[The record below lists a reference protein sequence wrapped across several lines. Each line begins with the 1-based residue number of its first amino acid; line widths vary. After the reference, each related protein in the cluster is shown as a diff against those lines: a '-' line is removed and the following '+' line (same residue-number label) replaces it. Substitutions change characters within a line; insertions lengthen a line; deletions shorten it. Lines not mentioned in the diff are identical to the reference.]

1 MEWLFERKA
10 MAARKTPHKT
20 KNRFERHP
28 VVTLVGLICVLM
40 LGLLFVTEWMMT
52 PGQRVVAANG
62 GTSAISPIRFLAMRE
77 WRPNTTY
84 TYRAPEARYNDAVG
98 PVDDEYTLE
107 IDANGFIAPSIRHAS
122 PDMEIAFL
130 GGSTT
135 ECLYVRPEKRFP
147 VLVGDILE
155 DRTKLKINA
164 INAGKSGNHTM
175 HSLLNMIGK
184 VVPRRPRYVVLMNA
198 TNDVGWLSGHGTYWF
213 DKKGIGLVQ
222 HRDQGTTQILRD
234 VRERTFPRTFRKL
247 GDGFQ
252 NLKRQIKIAWAKATR
267 GESKTEGQDEAAPV
281 QPSAAQPS
289 PPTKDDLRRRE
300 QLRRHYEPA
309 LRSFVR
315 VAKAWDI
322 EPVLMT
328 QILVEREEAAG
339 AGVQGDFLA
348 PEQLRQG
355 NFDQASFSSIH
366 AYANAL
372 IRHVAATEDAML
384 IDLAAAREW
393 GTDDVY
399 DGLHLTT
406 LGSERAAQTIADA
419 LQADMK
425 TAMAAG
431 QGDAAA
437 GSD

>member
-1 MEWLFERKA
+1 
-10 MAARKTPHKT
+10 MAAKKTQQRT

-28 VVTLVGLICVLM
+28 VATLVGLICMLM
-40 LGLLFVTEWMMT
+40 LGLLSVTEWMLGST
-52 PGQRVVAANG
+52 QRVVAADG
-62 GTSAISPIRFLAMRE
+62 GTTAISPIRFLAMRE

-98 PVDDEYTLE
+98 PVDDQYSLE
-107 IDANGFIAPSIRHAS
+107 IDANGFIAPSIRHLS

-135 ECLYVRPEKRFP
+135 ECLYVRPDKRFP

-222 HRDQGTTQILRD
+222 HRDQGTTQMLRD
-234 VRERTFPRTFRKL
+234 MRERTFPRTMRKL

-252 NLKRQIKIAWAKATR
+252 NMKRQIKIAWAKATR
-267 GESKTEGQDEAAPV
+267 GSPQVEEQAADAPGQPAATVPIPATNDE
-281 QPSAAQPS
+281 
-289 PPTKDDLRRRE
+289 LRRRE

-328 QILVEREEAAG
+328 QILVERDEG
-339 AGVQGDFLA
+339 AGEGVEGDFLA

-384 IDLAAAREW
+384 IDLAVSREW
-393 GTDDVY
+393 SPNDVY

-406 LGSERAAQTIADA
+406 LGSERVAKTIADA

-425 TAMAAG
+425 TTLAGGQGEAAG
-431 QGDAAA
+431 AAP
-437 GSD
+437 

>member
-1 MEWLFERKA
+1 
-10 MAARKTPHKT
+10 MAAKKPPAKQ

-28 VVTLVGLICVLM
+28 VATLVGLICVLM
-40 LGLLFVTEWMMT
+40 LGLLSVTEWMLAK
-52 PGQRVVAANG
+52 GQQVVTADG
-62 GTSAISPIRFLAMRE
+62 GTTAISPIRFLAMRE

-98 PVDDEYTLE
+98 PVDNQYTLE
-107 IDANGFIAPSIRHAS
+107 IDANGFIAPSIRHAA

-155 DRTKLKINA
+155 ERTKLKINA

-213 DKKGIGLVQ
+213 DKKGIGMVQ
-222 HRDQGTTQILRD
+222 HRDQGTTQMLQD
-234 VRERTFPRTFRKL
+234 MRERTFPRTFKRL

-252 NLKRQIKIAWAKATR
+252 NMKRQIKIAWAKVTR
-267 GESKTEGQDEAAPV
+267 GESKADGQGEAAPEGPAV
-281 QPSAAQPS
+281 AQPL
-289 PPTKDDLRRRE
+289 PPTKNDLRRRE
-300 QLRRHYEPA
+300 QFRRHYEPA

-328 QILVEREEAAG
+328 QILVERDKDAG
-339 AGVQGDFLA
+339 KGVEGDFLA

-355 NFDQASFSSIH
+355 NFDQASFSSIQ

-384 IDLAAAREW
+384 IDLAAARDW

-406 LGSERAAQTIADA
+406 QGSERVAQTIADA
-419 LQADMK
+419 LQADIK
-425 TAMAAG
+425 TALAAG
-431 QGDAAA
+431 QSAAPPA
-437 GSD
+437 SD